1 MRPGVELSGRPVY
14 TCAMLRRSL
23 RTLIALMAFLP
34 LQFSGAGH
42 AAVCALD
49 GHGASAAMGMLTMAS
64 GAAMTASSETAPDA
78 NALADVRSADDTSCD
93 HGMAPERCM
102 AAPACAAFVFA
113 LPRGEREVALV
124 AHPDGMAPLTVLA
137 PASVTHPPDLRP
149 PRA

>member
-1 MRPGVELSGRPVY
+1 
-14 TCAMLRRSL
+14 MLRRSL
-23 RTLIALMAFLP
+23 RTVIALMAFLP
-34 LQFSGAGH
+34 LQFLGAGH
-42 AAVCALD
+42 AAVCALG
-49 GHGASAAMGMLTMAS
+49 GHGASAAMGMPTMAPS
-64 GAAMTASSETAPDA
+64 GAAMTASSETAPDSDA
-78 NALADVRSADDTSCD
+78 VADVRSADDTSCD
-93 HGMAPERCM
+93 HGVAPERCM